1 MDEEAVEEGAVL
13 KIAAV
18 ALGLASL
25 LPVVEADIDDETIPV
40 GIPVQLQELCTSL
53 HSDKI
58 KGILK
63 AKDKAELGGQR

>member
-25 LPVVEADIDDETIPV
+25 LPVVEADIDDETMGVMVTPPGV
-40 GIPVQLQELCTSL
+40 LAFAS
-53 HSDKI
+53 KF
-58 KGILK
+58 
-63 AKDKAELGGQR
+63 